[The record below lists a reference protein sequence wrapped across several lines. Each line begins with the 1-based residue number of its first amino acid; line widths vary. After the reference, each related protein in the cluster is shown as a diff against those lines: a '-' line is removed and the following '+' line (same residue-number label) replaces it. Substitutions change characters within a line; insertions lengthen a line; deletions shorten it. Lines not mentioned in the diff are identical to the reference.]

1 MFKIY
6 NYEDYNIYDNITE
19 DFLKH
24 LNSLKIINLNNS
36 YIDSQNEIINRIKID
51 TFILDIIGSD
61 ITFFYNIVEILI
73 KNTNKIE
80 LTNDNVVL
88 STLCSLSII
97 FIEENKNNENNNLLV
112 KNSKSILEELK
123 MGGVG
128 DGIVKSII
136 NLFYNIKNLISL
148 IYKKIKIVN
157 FFEIFKY
164 IKNLKVFFSSII
176 YLIEDYNLDIETSI
190 KNFVGLYELIKDRKF
205 NLNLF

>member
-61 ITFFYNIVEILI
+61 ITFFYNIVERLI

-190 KNFVGLYELIKDRKF
+190 KNFVCLYELIKDRKF

>member
-61 ITFFYNIVEILI
+61 ITFFYNIVERLI

>member
-61 ITFFYNIVEILI
+61 ITFFYNIVERLI

-136 NLFYNIKNLISL
+136 NLF
-148 IYKKIKIVN
+148 
-157 FFEIFKY
+157 FKQQ
-164 IKNLKVFFSSII
+164 LVF
-176 YLIEDYNLDIETSI
+176 
-190 KNFVGLYELIKDRKF
+190 VQR
-205 NLNLF
+205 

>member
-61 ITFFYNIVEILI
+61 ITFFYNIVERLI

-148 IYKKIKIVN
+148 IYEKIKIVN